1 MFLIFKIQISTLFS
15 EVLRDAVWLGVDLPA
30 SAYLSAGDT
39 ALNFPLVVNVS
50 VFFQAQL
57 LSFWHA
63 VFLSVLFSFMFSC
76 GGH

>member
-39 ALNFPLVVNVS
+39 ALHFPLVVNVS
-50 VFFQAQL
+50 VFFEAQL

-63 VFLSVLFSFMFSC
+63 VFLSVFFFLVFSC